1 MKQKWIFTGIMAA
14 AMAFMPMGA
23 DAASSNAA
31 NATPDYSVNIRTFDV
46 NAASTQ
52 RLKGLIPNANV
63 KISADEAMRIALSK
77 VPGASVTDIHK
88 FKLEFDDGRWQY
100 EGEIRYNNMEY
111 EFAIDAN
118 TGAILEWEA
127 EPLHH

>member
-14 AMAFMPMGA
+14 AMAFMPMGG
-23 DAASSNAA
+23 SSSIA
-31 NATPDYSVNIRTFDV
+31 NASPEYSVNGSVHAFDV